1 MAGMGGGNRL
11 VQAEFRLRN
20 DDGVETLSAFAGG
33 ATSPIADNTNW
44 DQVVGEAF
52 RLRILTTRA
61 SVATSFIAN
70 QMLQYSLN
78 GAPWVQVT
86 AVSSVARLKLTTW
99 YVNQANSTDF
109 AGRLGTGNWFTANTA
124 AIESDVGV
132 IGNAYTHFEAGLSVQ
147 AEFEAEWCMELVSGD
162 VTFGDEVEFRMLG
175 EFGGIY
181 SDGYTFTPKATVV
194 VNPPVISNV
203 PASTNPAGVDY
214 AVTMTAT
221 GLTPITWALTDGPTG
236 ATMGLFNGVLSWVPR
251 ADTVDDVYSFT
262 VVATNADG
270 TGTLTWSARVSA
282 PQLTAQLRVEPNLKA
297 ESEVKPALTLSSRV
311 DPALTGTTK
320 VEIS

>member
-11 VQAEFRLRN
+11 VQAEFRTRN
-20 DDGVETLSAFAGG
+20 DDGVESLSAFAGG
-33 ATSPIADNTNW
+33 ATSKANDNTNW
-44 DQVVGEAF
+44 DQVIGEAF
-52 RLRILTTRA
+52 RLRILTTRV

-194 VNPPVISNV
+194 ANPPSITNT
-203 PASTNPAGVDY
+203 PAVTDPAGVDY
-214 AVTMTAT
+214 AETMTAD
-221 GLTPITWALTDGPTG
+221 GLIPITWELTVAPPG
-236 ATMGLFNGVLSWVPR
+236 ATIGSSDGVIAWVPS
-251 ADTVDDVYSFT
+251 AGKVGTVYDFT

-270 TGTLTWSARVSA
+270 TDTLSWAVIVRP
-282 PQLTAQLRVEPNLKA
+282 PQLTAQLRVEPALKA
-297 ESEVKPALTLSSRV
+297 RSEVKPTQTLASRV
-311 DPALTGTTK
+311 EPALTGTTK

>member
-1 MAGMGGGNRL
+1 MAGMSSNRL
-11 VQAEFRLRN
+11 VQAEFRPRN
-20 DDGVETLSAFAGG
+20 NDGVESLSAFAGG
-33 ATSPIADNTNW
+33 ATSKANDNTNW
-44 DQVVGEAF
+44 DQEIGEAF
-52 RLRILTTRA
+52 RLRILTTH
-61 SVATSFIAN
+61 AN
-70 QMLQYSLN
+70 TGTGFNGDLMLQYSLN
-78 GAPWVQVT
+78 GGVWTQVS
-86 AVSSVARLKLTTW
+86 AVSSVARFKLTSF
-99 YVNQANSTDF
+99 YANLDNSTDF
-109 AGRLGTGNWFTANTA
+109 AGRLGTGTWYAPNTGLV
-124 AIESDVGV
+124 ESDLGV
-132 IGNAYTHFEAGLSVQ
+132 IGTSYCMFSVTGGTER
-147 AEFEAEWCMELVSGD
+147 EFEAEWCMELVSGD
-162 VTFGDEVEFRMLG
+162 VVFGDEVEFRMVTSLG
-175 EFGGIY
+175 AIY

-221 GLTPITWALTDGPTG
+221 GLTPITWALTDGPPG